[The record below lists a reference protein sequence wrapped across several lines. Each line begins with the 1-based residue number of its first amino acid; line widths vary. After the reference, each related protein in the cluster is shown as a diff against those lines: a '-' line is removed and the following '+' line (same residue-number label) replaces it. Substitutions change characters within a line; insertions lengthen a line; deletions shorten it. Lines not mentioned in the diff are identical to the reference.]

1 MARRARSAASLFR
14 HLRMR
19 ALLKVSSA
27 CLLFLAL
34 CRQKSPDDAAVLLDE
49 LLRAYPERTCS
60 SYLLNSTP
68 DTHSEL

>member
-1 MARRARSAASLFR
+1 
-14 HLRMR
+14 MR